1 MWIIQWRE
9 VVRDDYAL
17 WLLLKELKNEPYNKI
32 VANITL
38 SISNI
43 FSLIHVKIIDK
54 FEININKPKHEDE
67 ILSNTTETNENV
79 KILLS
84 DKEEELKKLRDREKI
99 IREIITK
106 EIININNLNS
116 ISNSEYFIVVPKLYT
131 KLNKDSRKI
140 LFENNGFYQN
150 SIFEYFQDQNFINL
164 GKTWTPIYIKN
175 RDELKKGFRKFD
187 IFKKFVDSKVST
199 LIKKDNEIIRKK
211 IYDKKDND
219 EIRAYFFD
227 NREKLRFKEYLFFE
241 FMIVSSL
248 NLNEEN
254 ITIFDEETKINFI
267 SKILSHQIQDIKLK
281 EIMIG
286 GGIKL
291 FLNESFPNDVKK
303 DLKNNSDLLLN
314 KLEINNYLEKINRR
328 DLDKALKEILKEKYK
343 KEYADEIMRVYN
355 LVKDF

>member
-1 MWIIQWRE
+1 MNLIIKLVE
-9 VVRDDYAL
+9 
-17 WLLLKELKNEPYNKI
+17 I

-54 FEININKPKHEDE
+54 FEININKIKRKKEK
-67 ILSNTTETNENV
+67 NKENN
-79 KILLS
+79 
-84 DKEEELKKLRDREKI
+84 KKKN
-99 IREIITK
+99 
-106 EIININNLNS
+106 ININNLYS

>member
-1 MWIIQWRE
+1 MNLIIKLVE
-9 VVRDDYAL
+9 
-17 WLLLKELKNEPYNKI
+17 I

-199 LIKKDNEIIRKK
+199 LIKKDN
-211 IYDKKDND
+211 D